1 MADWSFER
9 VLSEPGLRLT
19 SDEKAA
25 ILSRMPPPSAQDG
38 QIYIDGVFEGGGVRG
53 IAFLGALRCCSDL
66 GFRWRKLAGTS
77 AGAITAAFVAAN
89 FEIDELERVVGG
101 MDFMQ
106 FLTQKT
112 SWLILNG
119 NPADDLRSPVQMMLF
134 LLAARKL
141 GQYSSEPFRAWLD
154 SNLKKRG
161 LATFSDIKANS
172 GDLELKVVISDISQG
187 EMLVIPDDLV
197 FPDYDDPKGRSL
209 QEQLN
214 LKTPDDFPIA
224 EAVRLSMSIP
234 LFFEPGELGDRK
246 RKIVDGGILSNF
258 PLWLYDVQP
267 PAAKAVN
274 NEASKASP
282 KKCPRWPTFGF
293 RLVEDS
299 VRRSNNITGPFGLL
313 GGMFKTMM
321 VARDRYHL
329 NQRDEGRVIN
339 IDVTTAN
346 VTATEF
352 DLSTTKKNILYR
364 QGYLVTKQFFL
375 EKWNWNKHLQVRGF
389 DPKDVLP

>member
-1 MADWSFER
+1 MSDWSFKQ
-9 VLSEPGLRLT
+9 VLDEPGLRLT
-19 SDEKAA
+19 ADEKAD
-25 ILSRMPPPSAQDG
+25 ILTRMPPPSSKDG
-38 QIYIDGVFEGGGVRG
+38 QIYVDGVFEGGGVRG
-53 IAFLGALRCCSDL
+53 VAFLGALRCFNDL

-89 FEIDELERVVGG
+89 FQIDELEQIVGG
-101 MDFMQ
+101 MDFMK
-106 FLTQKT
+106 FLTKKT

-134 LLAARKL
+134 LLLARKL
-141 GQYSSEPFRAWLD
+141 GQYSSEPFREWLD

-161 LATFSDIKANS
+161 LATFSDIKANP

-187 EMLVIPDDLV
+187 EMLVLPDDLITI
-197 FPDYDDPKGRSL
+197 DPGDPRKRSL
-209 QEQLN
+209 REQLK
-214 LKTPDDFPIA
+214 LEAADDFSVA

-258 PLWLYDVQP
+258 PLWLYDVQRP
-267 PAAKAVN
+267 PMTSAPDDLPKVN
-274 NEASKASP
+274 I
-282 KKCPRWPTFGF
+282 KKCPRWPTFGL
-293 RLVEDS
+293 RLVEDNLRQENS
-299 VRRSNNITGPFGLL
+299 ITGPFGLL

-339 IDVTTAN
+339 IDVTAAN

-352 DLSTTKKNILYR
+352 DLSKEKKDVLYR
-364 QGYLVTKQFFL
+364 QGYLTAKRFFL
-375 EKWNWNKHLQVRGF
+375 EKWNWNKHLQLRGF
-389 DPKDVLP
+389 DPSELQP

>member
-1 MADWSFER
+1 MADWSFEQ
-9 VLSEPGLRLT
+9 VLKEPGLRIT
-19 SDEKAA
+19 PDEKAE
-25 ILSRMPPPSAQDG
+25 ILTRMPPPSSQDN

-53 IAFLGALRCCSDL
+53 IAFLGALRCCADL

-77 AGAITAAFVAAN
+77 AGAITAAFVAAD
-89 FEIDELERVVGG
+89 FQIDDLEQVVGG

-106 FLTQKT
+106 FLTKKT

-134 LLAARKL
+134 LLLARKL

-154 SNLKKRG
+154 SNLKRRG
-161 LATFSDIKANS
+161 LATFADIKANPS
-172 GDLELKVVISDISQG
+172 GLELKVVISDISKG
-187 EMLVIPDDLV
+187 EMLVLPDDLV
-197 FPDYDDPKGRSL
+197 YSDSDDPQKRSL
-209 QEQLN
+209 QQQLK

-258 PLWLYDVQP
+258 PLWLYDVP
-267 PAAKAVN
+267 PPDVKGSN
-274 NEASKASP
+274 GEAPKVSV
-282 KKCPRWPTFGF
+282 KKCPRWPTFGL

-299 VRRSNNITGPFGLL
+299 LKQSNNITGPFGLL

-339 IDVTTAN
+339 IDVTAAK

-352 DLSTTKKNILYR
+352 DLSNDKKNILYR
-364 QGYLVTKQFFL
+364 QGYLTTKRFFL
-375 EKWNWNKHLQVRGF
+375 EKWNWNEHLRMRGF
-389 DPKDVLP
+389 DPNDLMP